1 MKRTRH
7 YLRKTKV
14 YNTWH
19 RIKNRCYREDDVSYK
34 HYGLLGITFQYKDDF
49 IGFFNEVGHPPTPKH
64 TIDRIDNDLGYVKGN
79 MRWVT
84 SKEQARNKGMNS
96 NNTTGVTGVYWEKN
110 NRTNATRAIA
120 KWVDLD
126 GKQKS
131 KSFSVNRLGLLPAF
145 AEAVKYRRSMI
156 EYLNKNGAGY
166 TEKHGL

>member
-1 MKRTRH
+1 MNKTRH
-7 YLRKTKV
+7 NLRKTKV

-34 HYGLLGITFQYKDDF
+34 NYGLLGITFQYKDDS
-49 IGFFNEVGHPPTPKH
+49 IGFFNEVGHPPTLKH

-79 MRWVT
+79 MRWIT

-96 NNTTGVTGVYWEKN
+96 NNTTGVTGVYWEN
-110 NRTNATRAIA
+110 SNRVSATRAIA

-131 KSFSVNRLGLLPAF
+131 KSFSVNKFGRLPAF
-145 AEAVKYRRSMI
+145 AEAVRYRKKMI
-156 EYLNKNGAGY
+156 EELNSLGAGY